1 MIETWKASKETQAK
15 LQEAADAVAAGD
27 IVHVSRRTRNPLAEG
42 GVIPGPPYDPGHD
55 RTYYIPL
62 HPQGT
67 LYDAV
72 KKHKLAQLHEQ
83 IAHIYRWWANEAPGV
98 TPREDG
104 HLANLWA
111 EVDKL
116 SEDELSGE

>member
-15 LQEAADAVAAGD
+15 LREAADAV
-27 IVHVSRRTRNPLAEG
+27 E
-42 GVIPGPPYDPGHD
+42 
-55 RTYYIPL
+55 
-62 HPQGT
+62 
-67 LYDAV
+67 
-72 KKHKLAQLHEQ
+72 KHKLVYLHEQ

>member
-15 LQEAADAVAAGD
+15 LREAADAVAAGD
-27 IVHVSRRTRNPLAEG
+27 IVHVSRRTR
-42 GVIPGPPYDPGHD
+42 
-55 RTYYIPL
+55 
-62 HPQGT
+62 
-67 LYDAV
+67 DAV
-72 KKHKLAQLHEQ
+72 KKHKLTQLHEQ